1 MSNHFHPLLEVPDR
15 EVPDREDRQPLD
27 EVELP

>member
-1 MSNHFHPLLEVPDR
+1 LLFSRMAPSVFSGLIQDCAE
-15 EVPDREDRQPLD
+15 QPLD